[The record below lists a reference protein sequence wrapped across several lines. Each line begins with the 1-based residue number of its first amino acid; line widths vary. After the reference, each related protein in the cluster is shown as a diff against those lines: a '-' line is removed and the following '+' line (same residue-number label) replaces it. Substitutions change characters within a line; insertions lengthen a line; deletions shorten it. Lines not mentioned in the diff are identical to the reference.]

1 MRLRALFLTLT
12 LGIAVSSSFLTA
24 AAEAG
29 FRTGI
34 GNTNQVFTEIE
45 EATDGGSFDL
55 TISQGQPARIRV
67 DLVDIFATELG
78 AKQFAPLKSTPYTPF
93 NYVEFTQ
100 DAGTYIPNGQTQ
112 TIKIP
117 FKFKRI
123 VGLDRP
129 IIGGLRISL
138 QEIPTNTA
146 NSNPEI
152 KINTGIVGTF
162 AFYPIGLVN
171 QGEYKILP
179 KLKIRKIK
187 VRSISQDMFPLNL
200 IPNFP
205 ALINKGPIQLTTE
218 IYNEGN
224 IFLETLSEAKI
235 NQAGLFAQNK
245 ETDLFRNQ
253 TSKSL
258 LTPGQ
263 LVSNTVNVN
272 RQIVGSEALINP
284 LPTFGILKVSVST
297 TGSIGSKEFVSSSKT
312 KFFIIFPWKITLIL
326 VLVLIAT
333 TIYRRRFRAKRN
345 NSNSTIAAGS
355 AHLVDLYVKKFMQE
369 IDNSL
374 QPAGSDF
381 GSNIDVSKNN
391 NRIDS

>member
-45 EATDGGSFDL
+45 EATNGSFFEL

-138 QEIPTNTA
+138 QEIPTNTG

-171 QGEYKILP
+171 QGDYKVSP
-179 KLKIRKIK
+179 KLQIRKIK
-187 VRSISQDMFPLNL
+187 VRSISQDVFPLNL

-218 IYNEGN
+218 ISNDGN
-224 IFLETLSEAKI
+224 IFLETSSEVKI
-235 NQAGLFAQNK
+235 NQAGFFAQNK
-245 ETDLFRNQ
+245 EAELFKNQ

-333 TIYRRRFRAKRN
+333 TIYRRRFRVKRN
-345 NSNSTIAAGS
+345 TGSSVIKAGT
-355 AHLVDLYVKKFMQE
+355 AHIVDLNVKKFMQE
-369 IDNSL
+369 IDNLL
-374 QPAGSDF
+374 QPAGSDL
-381 GSNIDVSKNN
+381 GSDIDANKNN